1 MSSEFLFF
9 LNHSDRNFFP
19 LLNSYLDIFFG
30 QYSAKTVLAEL
41 ARCLSLL
48 PNLHTVQMDVT
59 FDSKRSLL
67 KIFEQTFKGYS
78 YPQIRNVFVMSESYS
93 FIASCP
99 QARRVGFT
107 SMQQWSM
114 TRSCVDTI
122 IKNCP
127 HLEVLEDFA
136 ELYWRADAC
145 RRTFI

>member
-30 QYSAKTVLAEL
+30 QYSAKTVVAEL

-48 PNLHTVQMDVT
+48 PNLHTVQIDVT
-59 FDSKRSLL
+59 FGFKRSLL
-67 KIFEQTFKGYS
+67 KNFERSFKGYS
-78 YPQIRNVFVMSESYS
+78 YPQIRNVFIMSESYS

-99 QARRVGFT
+99 QARRVGST
-107 SMQQWSM
+107 NTQRLSM
-114 TRSCVDTI
+114 TRSCVDII

-127 HLEVLEDFA
+127 HLEALEDFG
-136 ELYWRADAC
+136 ELNWRADASRC
-145 RRTFI
+145 TFI